1 MFYVLH
7 KHKLRLVI
15 YLIPLT
21 EQVLW
26 LQCIMKSVHTTLA
39 SIKVTKGPQRSLKRI
54 SNIPWHW
61 HYWVFPKPLPA
72 VWQCKS
78 ETHPRDSLQTRRF
91 EKLCRWSQFWAC

>member
-15 YLIPLT
+15 QLIPLA

-26 LQCIMKSVHTTLA
+26 LQCIAESVHTTPA
-39 SIKVTKGPQRSLKRI
+39 SIKDTEGPRLTLKKI

-61 HYWVFPKPLPA
+61 HY
-72 VWQCKS
+72 
-78 ETHPRDSLQTRRF
+78 
-91 EKLCRWSQFWAC
+91 